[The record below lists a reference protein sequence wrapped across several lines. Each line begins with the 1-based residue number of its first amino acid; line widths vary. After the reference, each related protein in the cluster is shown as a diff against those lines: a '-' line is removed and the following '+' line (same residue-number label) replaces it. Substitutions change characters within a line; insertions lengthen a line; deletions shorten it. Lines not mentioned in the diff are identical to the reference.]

1 MQVILIVAP
10 VFALIA
16 IGYAA
21 SLSRLLSQTAHKG
34 ISEFTFGIAMPALL
48 FRTIAL
54 TDIPAVEPLR
64 IWGAYFGGVAV
75 VWVMATVLT
84 ALALRRPAADAPA
97 IAMGSVYGNV
107 VMLGIPLV
115 LALFGTEAAA
125 PMALILAINTPLL
138 WIWATLHMAWAERKD
153 GGSPARL
160 ILAVIADL
168 GRNPVILAIVA
179 GSLWRLGGAGL
190 HPLADKALALLGQ
203 AGVPCALVALGAGLT
218 QFQIKGQAGT
228 LTVMLGL
235 KLVAQ
240 PAIAWVL
247 AFHVLALPPVAAAV
261 VVLFSAMPTGANA
274 YLFATRYQRVV
285 NSTSGAVAL
294 GTILAA
300 ATAAAL
306 VYVLLAE
313 GAP

>member
-21 SLSRLLSQTAHKG
+21 ALSRLLSQAAHKG

-64 IWGAYFGGVAV
+64 IWGSYFGAVAAI
-75 VWVMATVLT
+75 WVMATVLT

-115 LALFGTEAAA
+115 LALFGVEAAA

-138 WIWATLHMAWAERKD
+138 WVWATLHMACTARD
-153 GGSPARL
+153 TGTSFARL
-160 ILAVIADL
+160 MLSVVTDLA
-168 GRNPVILAIVA
+168 RNPVILAIVA
-179 GSLWRLGGAGL
+179 GSLWRLSDAGL
-190 HPLADKALALLGQ
+190 HPLADKVLALLGQ

-228 LTVMLGL
+228 LTVMLAL

-247 AFHVLALPPVAAAV
+247 AFHVLGLPPVAGAV

-274 YLFATRYQRVV
+274 YLFATV

-300 ATAAAL
+300 LTAAAL
-306 VYVLLAE
+306 VSVLLPE
-313 GAP
+313 RAP

>member
-1 MQVILIVAP
+1 M
-10 VFALIA
+10 
-16 IGYAA
+16 
-21 SLSRLLSQTAHKG
+21 
-34 ISEFTFGIAMPALL
+34 
-48 FRTIAL
+48 
-54 TDIPAVEPLR
+54 
-64 IWGAYFGGVAV
+64 
-75 VWVMATVLT
+75 
-84 ALALRRPAADAPA
+84 
-97 IAMGSVYGNV
+97 
-107 VMLGIPLV
+107 
-115 LALFGTEAAA
+115 EAAA

-138 WIWATLHMAWAERKD
+138 WVWATLHMACTERD
-153 GGSPARL
+153 TGTSFAHL
-160 ILAVIADL
+160 MLTVVTDL

-179 GSLWRLGGAGL
+179 GTLWRLSNAGL

-228 LTVMLGL
+228 LTVMLAL

-247 AFHVLALPPVAAAV
+247 AFWVLELPPVAGAV

-306 VYVLLAE
+306 VSVLI
-313 GAP
+313 GAGGTR